1 MPKHL
6 EYLGK
11 KKQPL
16 VRARGC
22 WIERMIMHINT
33 IKFKQKIYL
42 IDA

>member
-1 MPKHL
+1 MPKL
-6 EYLGK
+6 LKDLGK

-22 WIERMIMHINT
+22 LIERMIMQINT
-33 IKFKQKIYL
+33 IKIIQKIYL

>member
-1 MPKHL
+1 MPNLL

-16 VRARGC
+16 VRTRGC
-22 WIERMIMHINT
+22 WIERMIMQINT
-33 IKFKQKIYL
+33 IKIIQKIYL